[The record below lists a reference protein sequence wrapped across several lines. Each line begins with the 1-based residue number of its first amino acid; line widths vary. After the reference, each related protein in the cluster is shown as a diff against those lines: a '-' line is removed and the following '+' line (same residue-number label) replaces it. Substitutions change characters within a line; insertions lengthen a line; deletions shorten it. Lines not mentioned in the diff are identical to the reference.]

1 MNVQLFNTASHRV
14 EKFDPIN
21 DGRVNFFVCGPT
33 VYDYSHVGHAKT
45 YTQFDF
51 IVKFLRRFYDVHYLV
66 NVTDVDDKIIQRAQE
81 SGVDPV
87 GLARKFEEKFFEDMT
102 WLGNNGFSTVAR
114 SHDFVPEVISQVE
127 RLISV
132 GAAYR
137 LIDGWYFDLSV
148 LGYSV
153 SKLTNRP
160 MLEDDSHS
168 RLGSVGKRNNG
179 DFVLWKFSKPGEP
192 SWDSVSLGTG
202 RPGWHIEDTAIT
214 EAVFGEQYDVHG
226 GASDLMFPHHEAE
239 IIQME
244 TISGKPLVNYW
255 LHTGL
260 LEVDGRKMGK
270 SEGNFTLIRD
280 FKELWDP
287 KTLRYFFLSR
297 HYRSTIEISDSL
309 LKESAS
315 ARERVEN
322 FYRSL
327 DVSVQETDEQ
337 ILKLQAFRSVFFDAL
352 AYDVNTPEALSAL
365 FTFIRAVNRDNE
377 KWGVGLIAV
386 LEEINSVFE
395 TFDFSS
401 IADVSADVASL
412 VELREKYRNGRNFV
426 EADRIRNELKEHYS
440 VVVEDT
446 VDGVTWRVV

>member
-1 MNVQLFNTASHRV
+1 MNVQLFNTASHQI
-14 EKFDPIN
+14 EKFNPIH
-21 DGRVNFFVCGPT
+21 DGVVNFFVCGPT

-66 NVTDVDDKIIQRAQE
+66 NVTDVDDKIIQRAQV

-87 GLARKFEEKFFEDMT
+87 ELARKFEKEFFEDMT
-102 WLGNNGFSTVAR
+102 WLGNDAFTTIAR

-137 LIDGWYFDLSV
+137 LVDGWYFDLSV
-148 LGYSV
+148 LDHSM

-160 MLEDDSHS
+160 MLEDASHS
-168 RLGSVGKRNNG
+168 RLGSVGKRNSG

-192 SWDSVSLGTG
+192 SWDSASLGAG

-239 IIQME
+239 MIQME
-244 TISGKPLVNYW
+244 TLSGKPLVNYW

-280 FKELWDP
+280 FRQLWDP

-297 HYRSTIEISDSL
+297 HYRSTIEMSDAL
-309 LKESAS
+309 LRESAS

-327 DVSVQETDEQ
+327 NVDVQERSGQ
-337 ILKLQAFRSVFFDAL
+337 VQKLEEFRSAFFGAL
-352 AYDVNTPEALSAL
+352 KHDVNTPEALSAL
-365 FTFIRAVNRDNE
+365 FTFIREVNRDTMR
-377 KWGVGLIAV
+377 WGSGLIAV
-386 LEEINSVFE
+386 LEEVNAVFE
-395 TFDFSS
+395 VFDFT
-401 IADVSADVASL
+401 ANVDVSSEVEEL
-412 VELREKYRNGRNFV
+412 VGLREKFRAERNFG
-426 EADRIRNELKEHYS
+426 EADRVRNELKVKHGI
-440 VVVEDT
+440 VVEDT
-446 VDGVTWRVV
+446 PDGVTWRVA